1 MQSRE
6 TAAAPTQR
14 PGDSA
19 TETPQANQ
27 SATQGAPGSKLSPG
41 AKALDDITA
50 LAALGWS
57 VSELYVAQLKL
68 AGKTAKAEWQL
79 SGRSLLLA
87 AALLVCF
94 GAGLVL
100 LWAGCLMLLGV
111 LLWQA
116 SQSLTV
122 TAATLI
128 TLQLILLWWCWRS
141 LAYVLAQ
148 VGFTQ
153 SWRQLR
159 RLFGH
164 STNADT
170 SNSTAQQ
177 EQDNADSHTA

>member
-19 TETPQANQ
+19 AESPPVNQ
-27 SATQGAPGSKLSPG
+27 QATQGAPGSKVSAG
-41 AKALDDITA
+41 AKVVDDITA

-79 SGRSLLLA
+79 SGRSLLIA

-94 GAGLVL
+94 GAGVVL
-100 LWAGCLMLLGV
+100 LWAGCLTILGI
-111 LLWQA
+111 LLWQT

-128 TLQLILLWWCWRS
+128 ILQLILLWWCWRS
-141 LAYVLAQ
+141 LAYVLTQ

-159 RLFGH
+159 RLLGR
-164 STNADT
+164 SAQAESNQDT
-170 SNSTAQQ
+170 HHKTQ
-177 EQDNADSHTA
+177 E

>member
-19 TETPQANQ
+19 AETQQANQ
-27 SATQGAPGSKLSPG
+27 RATQGAPGNKLSPG

-50 LAALGWS
+50 LAALGSS
-57 VSELYVAQLKL
+57 VSELYIAQLKL

-94 GAGLVL
+94 GGGIVL
-100 LWAGCLMLLGV
+100 LWAGCLTLLGI

-122 TAATLI
+122 TAATI
-128 TLQLILLWWCWRS
+128 IALQLILLWWCWRS
-141 LAYVLAQ
+141 LAYVLTQ

-153 SWRQLR
+153 SWRQLG

-164 STNADT
+164 STKADT
-170 SNSTAQQ
+170 SNSTTGASQC
-177 EQDNADSHTA
+177 

>member
-6 TAAAPTQR
+6 TAAAPAQR
-14 PGDSA
+14 PDHVVKDSLSA
-19 TETPQANQ
+19 HRK
-27 SATQGAPGSKLSPG
+27 ATQSAPGSKLSPG

-57 VSELYVAQLKL
+57 VAELYVAQLKL

-79 SGRSLLLA
+79 TGRSLLIG

-94 GAGLVL
+94 GAGVIL
-100 LWAGCLMLLGV
+100 LWAGTLTLLGM
-111 LLWQA
+111 LLWQV
-116 SQSLTV
+116 SQSITV

-128 TLQLILLWWCWRS
+128 ILQLALLWWCWHS
-141 LAYVLAQ
+141 LAYVLTQ

-159 RLFGH
+159 RIFVR
-164 STNADT
+164 SARAKSNKDT
-170 SNSTAQQ
+170 HHPTQ
-177 EQDNADSHTA
+177 E

>member
-19 TETPQANQ
+19 AETQQANQ
-27 SATQGAPGSKLSPG
+27 RATQGAPRSKLSPG

-94 GAGLVL
+94 GAGIVL
-100 LWAGCLMLLGV
+100 LWAGCLTLLGF

-128 TLQLILLWWCWRS
+128 ILQLILLWWCWRS
-141 LAYVLAQ
+141 LAYVLTQ

-159 RLFGH
+159 RLFGR
-164 STNADT
+164 SAQAGSNQDT
-170 SNSTAQQ
+170 HHTTQ
-177 EQDNADSHTA
+177 E

>member
-14 PGDSA
+14 PGQAVADTPSA
-19 TETPQANQ
+19 AQRV
-27 SATQGAPGSKLSPG
+27 PGSGVSHG
-41 AKALDDITA
+41 AKALVEDITE

-57 VSELYVAQLKL
+57 VAELYTAQLKL

-94 GAGLVL
+94 GAGVVL
-100 LWAGCLMLLGV
+100 LWAGCLTLLGI
-111 LLWQA
+111 LLWQT

-128 TLQLILLWWCWRS
+128 ILQLILLWWCWRS
-141 LAYVLAQ
+141 LAYVLTQ

-159 RLFGH
+159 RLLGR
-164 STNADT
+164 SAQAESNQDT
-170 SNSTAQQ
+170 HHKTQ
-177 EQDNADSHTA
+177 E